1 MELYIHAA
9 WKSGM
14 PTLCDWEKRYGI
26 LNMLQEIDCF
36 ERSAHVSLSLQA
48 AQQLDAKPVV
58 PLYTQCALARGP

>member
-1 MELYIHAA
+1 MQLGRVACPRCAIG
-9 WKSGM
+9 KSD
-14 PTLCDWEKRYGI
+14 TAF